1 MKANGMLERLGFC
14 LSTWPQDLFLCTV
27 SGYVCSSGVTRLWD
41 LGAQSLWDTYI
52 PRGTNLRLPVP
63 WKPRFRNC
71 SSSLSEPSTGKEATG
86 PAPVLAEKLNFTFW
100 CNSLNAPTPWRSP
113 GLICSFSLKDLSGL
127 DLATASVGR
136 SGGSLV
142 SGISHLGSLPVGR
155 VSSGIASDL
164 DAEFQVSVAV
174 LISPGLLNGVP
185 ICCRPWTVIIFHA
198 TIFFP
203 CHYL

>member
-1 MKANGMLERLGFC
+1 MKADGMLEWLGLS

-27 SGYVCSSGVTRLWD
+27 SCYVCSSRVTRLCD

-52 PRGTNLRLPVP
+52 PRGMNLRLPVP

-86 PAPVLAEKLNFTFW
+86 PAPMLAEKLNFTFW
-100 CNSLNAPTPWRSP
+100 CNSLNAPTPWSP
-113 GLICSFSLKDLSGL
+113 GLTCYFSLKDLSGL

-142 SGISHLGSLPVGR
+142 SGISHLGSLPAGR

-164 DAEFQVSVAV
+164 DTEFQVSVAV

-185 ICCRPWTVIIFHA
+185 ICCRPWTDYFSCHH
-198 TIFFP
+198 FFP
-203 CHYL
+203 CHYF